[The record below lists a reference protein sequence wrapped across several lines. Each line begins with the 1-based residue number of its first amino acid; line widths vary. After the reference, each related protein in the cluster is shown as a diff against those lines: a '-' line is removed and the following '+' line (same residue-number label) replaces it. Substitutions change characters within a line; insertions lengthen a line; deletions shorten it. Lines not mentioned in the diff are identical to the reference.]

1 MDLKVIGTIDNINSS
16 EMKIMWK
23 SCCVALQI
31 SYECAAVVS
40 ILT

>member
-23 SCCVALQI
+23 SCRVALQI